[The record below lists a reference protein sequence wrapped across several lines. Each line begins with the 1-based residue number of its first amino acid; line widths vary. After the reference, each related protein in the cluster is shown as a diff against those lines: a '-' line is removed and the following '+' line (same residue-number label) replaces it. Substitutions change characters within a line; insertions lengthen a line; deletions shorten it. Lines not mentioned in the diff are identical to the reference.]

1 MRLSTRL
8 ALVALIFTLAAC
20 SGFGRRSSPSAAP
33 AAATPAATA
42 PAAAPATA
50 PATAPAAAAATSP
63 NPTYY
68 KVTDVPSGKVF
79 YTQKVNRSGSAVVF
93 TDEKT
98 GAETTLQSSQV
109 LPVQK
114 MEYTAG
120 IAPTPTPA
128 APAAGASA
136 GGAPAAAP
144 MPDSK

>member
-1 MRLSTRL
+1 MRLSTKL

-20 SGFGRRSSPSAAP
+20 SGFGRRSSPSPAP
-33 AAATPAATA
+33 AAAAPAATA
-42 PAAAPATA
+42 PAAAPA
-50 PATAPAAAAATSP
+50 AAAAAVPATSA

-68 KVTDVPSGKVF
+68 KVTDVASGKVF

-98 GAETTLQSSQV
+98 GAETTIQSSQV

-120 IAPTPTPA
+120 IAPAPTTA
-128 APAAGASA
+128 APAGATGA
-136 GGAPAAAP
+136 NGPAPAP
-144 MPDSK
+144 TPESK